1 MKSRTAKS
9 NSLNKRTIQ
18 IVSARKLQ
26 CDLMANYLTVSTGV
40 ICKIASDPGAI
51 SINPQEPENATLVLL
66 DCPERDP
73 VKYFMTLAVAGRRI
87 LSKSLVAL
95 FNVRPGLGIEER
107 AVSWGIRGFFYETD
121 SVDQMMKGIQTL
133 FKGEMWLS
141 RDIMAKCILSQRSAG
156 ESSNKK
162 DVIFLTQRELEILS
176 MVVSGATNE
185 EIAARICISPHTV
198 KTHIYNIFKK
208 INVPNRL
215 QAALWAAKNL

>member
-1 MKSRTAKS
+1 MKSRTAKAD
-9 NSLNKRTIQ
+9 SLSKKTIQ

-26 CDLMANYLTVSTGV
+26 CDLMANYLTVNTGV
-40 ICKIASDPGAI
+40 LCKIVSDPGAI
-51 SINPQEPENATLVLL
+51 SINPQEPEHATLVLL

-73 VKYFMTLAVAGRRI
+73 VKYFMALAVAGRRI
-87 LSKSLVAL
+87 LSKRLVAL

-107 AVSWGIRGFFYETD
+107 AVSWGIRGFFYDTD

-141 RDIMAKCILSQRSAG
+141 RDIMAKCIQSQRSPG
-156 ESSNKK
+156 ESSKK

-208 INVPNRL
+208 IKVPNRL

>member
-1 MKSRTAKS
+1 MKNKTAKTD
-9 NSLNKRTIQ
+9 SLGKKTIQ
-18 IVSARKLQ
+18 IISTRTLQ
-26 CDLMANYLTVSTGV
+26 CELMAHYMTTAAGVS
-40 ICKIASDPGAI
+40 CKIASDPAAI
-51 SINPQEPENATLVLL
+51 TVNPKEADHSTLVLL
-66 DCPERDP
+66 DCPDRDP
-73 VKYFMTLAVAGRRI
+73 VKYFMALAVSGKRV
-87 LSKSLVAL
+87 LSNCLVAL

-121 SVDQMMKGIQTL
+121 SVDQMMKGIQSL

-141 RDIMAKCILSQRSAG
+141 RDIMAKCILSQRTAG
-156 ESSNKK
+156 EPSGK
-162 DVIFLTQRELEILS
+162 DMIFLTQRELEILS

>member
-1 MKSRTAKS
+1 
-9 NSLNKRTIQ
+9 
-18 IVSARKLQ
+18 
-26 CDLMANYLTVSTGV
+26 
-40 ICKIASDPGAI
+40 
-51 SINPQEPENATLVLL
+51 
-66 DCPERDP
+66 
-73 VKYFMTLAVAGRRI
+73 
-87 LSKSLVAL
+87 
-95 FNVRPGLGIEER
+95 
-107 AVSWGIRGFFYETD
+107 
-121 SVDQMMKGIQTL
+121 
-133 FKGEMWLS
+133 MWLS

-162 DVIFLTQRELEILS
+162 DVIFLTRRELEILS

>member
-1 MKSRTAKS
+1 MKSRAAKS
-9 NSLNKRTIQ
+9 DSLNKRTIQ

-26 CDLMANYLTVSTGV
+26 CDLMANYLTVTTGV
-40 ICKIASDPGAI
+40 ICKIASDPGAM
-51 SINPQEPENATLVLL
+51 SINPQEPENSTLVLL

-73 VKYFMTLAVAGRRI
+73 VKYFMALAVAGKRI
-87 LSKSLVAL
+87 LSKCLVAL

-141 RDIMAKCILSQRSAG
+141 RDIMAKCIQSQRSTG
-156 ESSNKK
+156 ESSKK

-208 INVPNRL
+208 ISVPNRL

>member
-1 MKSRTAKS
+1 MKSRAAKPD
-9 NSLNKRTIQ
+9 SLNKRTIQ

-26 CDLMANYLTVSTGV
+26 CDLMANYLTVTTGV

-51 SINPQEPENATLVLL
+51 SVNPQEPENTTLVLL

-73 VKYFMTLAVAGRRI
+73 VKYFMALAVAGRRI
-87 LSKSLVAL
+87 LSKCLVAL

-121 SVDQMMKGIQTL
+121 TVDQMMKGIQTL

-141 RDIMAKCILSQRSAG
+141 RDIMAKCILSQRSTG
-156 ESSNKK
+156 ESSKK

-198 KTHIYNIFKK
+198 KTQIYNIFKK

>member
-1 MKSRTAKS
+1 MKSRAAKS
-9 NSLNKRTIQ
+9 ESLNKKTIQ

-26 CDLMANYLTVSTGV
+26 CDLMAQYLTASTGV
-40 ICKIASDPGAI
+40 TCKIASDPGTI
-51 SINPQEPENATLVLL
+51 SVNPQEPDHATLVLL

-73 VKYFMTLAVAGRRI
+73 VKYFMALAVAGKRV
-87 LSKSLVAL
+87 LSKCLVAL
-95 FNVRPGLGIEER
+95 FNVKTGLGIEER
-107 AVSWGIRGFFYETD
+107 AVTWGIRGFFYETD
-121 SVDQMMKGIQTL
+121 SIEQMVKGIQSI

-141 RDIMAKCILSQRSAG
+141 REIMAKCLMSHRTDG
-156 ESSNKK
+156 ETSKK
-162 DVIFLTQRELEILS
+162 EVVFLTQRELEILS

-185 EIAARICISPHTV
+185 EIAARVCISPHTV

>member
-1 MKSRTAKS
+1 MKSKALKS
-9 NSLNKRTIQ
+9 ASLSKKTIQ

-26 CDLMANYLTVSTGV
+26 CDLMAHYLTVSTGV

-51 SINPQEPENATLVLL
+51 SVNPQEPENATLVLL

-73 VKYFMTLAVAGRRI
+73 VKYFMALAVTGKRV
-87 LSKSLVAL
+87 LSKCLVAL

-156 ESSNKK
+156 ESSKK

>member
-1 MKSRTAKS
+1 MKSKTAKAD
-9 NSLNKRTIQ
+9 SLGKKTIQ
-18 IVSARKLQ
+18 IVSARRLQ
-26 CDLMANYLTVSTGV
+26 CDLMAHYMTVHTGV
-40 ICKIASDPGAI
+40 SCRIVSDPAAI
-51 SINPQEPENATLVLL
+51 TVNPTESDHSTLVLL

-73 VKYFMTLAVAGRRI
+73 VKYFMALAVSGKRV
-87 LSKSLVAL
+87 LSNCLVAL

-121 SVDQMMKGIQTL
+121 TVDQLLKGVQSL

-141 RDIMAKCILSQRSAG
+141 RDIMAKCILSQRSGG
-156 ESSNKK
+156 EAPNK

>member
-1 MKSRTAKS
+1 MKSRAAKS
-9 NSLNKRTIQ
+9 DSLNKRTIQ

-26 CDLMANYLTVSTGV
+26 CDLMANYLTVTTGV
-40 ICKIASDPGAI
+40 VCKIASDPGAI
-51 SINPQEPENATLVLL
+51 SINPQEPENTTLVLL

-73 VKYFMTLAVAGRRI
+73 VKYFMALAVAGRRI
-87 LSKSLVAL
+87 LSKCLVAL

-121 SVDQMMKGIQTL
+121 SVDQMIKGIQTL

-141 RDIMAKCILSQRSAG
+141 RDIMAKCIQSQRSTG
-156 ESSNKK
+156 ESSKK

-208 INVPNRL
+208 ISVPNRL

>member
-1 MKSRTAKS
+1 MKSKTVKS
-9 NSLNKRTIQ
+9 ESLNKKTIQ

-26 CDLMANYLTVSTGV
+26 CDLMAHYLTVSTGV
-40 ICKIASDPGAI
+40 ICKIASDPGTI
-51 SINPQEPENATLVLL
+51 SVNPHEPDHATLVLL

-73 VKYFMTLAVAGRRI
+73 VKYFMALAVAGKRI
-87 LSKSLVAL
+87 LSKCLVAL

-121 SVDQMMKGIQTL
+121 SLDQMMKGIQTL

-156 ESSNKK
+156 ESSKK

>member
-26 CDLMANYLTVSTGV
+26 CDLMANYLTGTTGV
-40 ICKIASDPGAI
+40 TCKIASDPGAI
-51 SINPQEPENATLVLL
+51 SVNSHEPENTTLVLL

-73 VKYFMTLAVAGRRI
+73 VKYFMALAVTGRRI

-156 ESSNKK
+156 EPSKK